1 MSKRPLPSVI
11 YLRALKE
18 ARPWYGQ
25 LAFILLLGFAAT
37 PIALLVPVPV
47 KLILDHVINDLP
59 PSPAVRAWLPDA
71 VLASKQTL
79 LYAAIAFGLLVV
91 LLQAGHATFDWL
103 YRETIADQM
112 VRRFRG
118 RIMRNALG
126 LSVVDDADKSVV
138 DQVFRINQDAPAL
151 QAVTIWGVL
160 PLIISGTSVV
170 SVLAVTALVSPQ
182 VSAIALATSVPLILL
197 IFFAQRPLCDRWH
210 RVRQL
215 ECAVTQLVFEVLGA
229 QRVVVTAGQER
240 QESERLVREARAAFM
255 ARLAVML
262 IEGAFKMALAAATG
276 VGTAAILYLGVRDVR
291 SGVLTAGDLVLLLAY
306 MTQLIEPLKT
316 IALHISSQ
324 QAAIACGERAFE
336 LLERAPAI
344 VSAADAKPLPEAA
357 GDIAFEGVGFAYP
370 NGPAIL
376 QDVSF
381 HVAPGTSVG
390 IVGRTGA
397 GKTTLVNLLVRMMDP
412 TKGCIRLDGTD
423 LRKLDLAGLRRQF
436 AVMEQEP
443 ALFTTTIA
451 GNIAYGRPEADRAE
465 IEEAARRARAHE
477 FIARLPDGYDSMV
490 GERATKLSG
499 GERQR
504 ICLARAF
511 LKKAPVLILD
521 EPTSAVDV
529 DTEALIQ
536 EAIEELMRGRTT
548 FIIAHRL
555 STLRRAG
562 MILRVA
568 GGNVRADTRLK
579 VQGLLDA
586 AE

>member
-197 IFFAQRPLCDRWH
+197 IFFCQRPLCDRWH
-210 RVRQL
+210 QVRQL

-229 QRVVVTAGQER
+229 QRVVVTAGQEQ
-240 QESERLVREARAAFM
+240 QEADRLVREARAAFM

-276 VGTAAILYLGVRDVR
+276 IGTAAILYLGVRDVR

-344 VSAADAKPLPEAA
+344 VSAADAKPLPEAV
-357 GDIAFEGVGFAYP
+357 GDIAFDGVGFAYP
-370 NGPAIL
+370 GGPAIL

-412 TKGCIRLDGTD
+412 TKGCIRLDGAD

-451 GNIAYGRPEADRAE
+451 GNIAYGRPEASRAE
-465 IEEAARRARAHE
+465 VEEAARRARAHE

-536 EAIEELMRGRTT
+536 EAIEELMHGRTT

-568 GGNVRADTRLK
+568 GGSVRVDTRLK